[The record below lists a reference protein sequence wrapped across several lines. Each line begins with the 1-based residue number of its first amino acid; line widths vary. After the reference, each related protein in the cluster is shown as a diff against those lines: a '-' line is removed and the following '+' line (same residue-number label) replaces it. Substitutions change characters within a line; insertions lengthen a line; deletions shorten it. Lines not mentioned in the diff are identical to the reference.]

1 MVEMANY
8 RISPDLDMHYQVDD
22 FTDPWLRPQTILMLH
37 GNAESGLAWYA
48 WVPKLARHFRVVRPD
63 MRGFGESTAMPRD
76 YPWSL
81 DWLTDD
87 FCQLLDHLGVER
99 CHLLG
104 AKIGGTIA
112 RAVAARRPE
121 RFITLTVVGTPP
133 PLRIG
138 AAERVP
144 ELIRDF
150 ETHGVEYWARQ
161 NMASRL
167 GSAFP
172 PEGAEWWAKFMART
186 AVSTQLGFMGTI
198 ACADI
203 RADLPKITCP
213 TLVITTEQ
221 SGLGSVEEMRN
232 WQQQIADSELLVLPG
247 NSYHVA
253 ATHADR
259 AAEATLDFIARRG
272 GQMKQEERSNG

>member
-63 MRGFGESTAMPRD
+63 MRGFGQSTAMPRD

-81 DWLTDD
+81 DGLTDD
-87 FCQLLDHLGVER
+87 FCELLDHLGVER

-133 PLRIG
+133 PLRDRRRRTCARTDPRLRNAWRRVLGATEYGQPARQRVPTGRRRVVGQIHG
-138 AAERVP
+138 AAR
-144 ELIRDF
+144 RF
-150 ETHGVEYWARQ
+150 RRKSASWARSPVPIF
-161 NMASRL
+161 ARTCRRCLPHPGHHDRAKRARL
-167 GSAFP
+167 GRGNACL
-172 PEGAEWWAKFMART
+172 AT
-186 AVSTQLGFMGTI
+186 AHS
-198 ACADI
+198 
-203 RADLPKITCP
+203 
-213 TLVITTEQ
+213 
-221 SGLGSVEEMRN
+221 
-232 WQQQIADSELLVLPG
+232 DSELLVLPG